1 METEAIKT
9 IAGYIALAT
18 PVTVALA
25 NLAKI
30 GIEWLKQS
38 HSIREAQT
46 NQAHQITTHYLDRAL
61 DPNVPLAIRHQLL
74 RFLATPDKKGSRLS
88 DWAESELSRIGGI
101 VEETNRAVV
110 EAESELQQAKNN
122 AEIAAAERK
131 LAEAV
136 KKQRGLLEPALSP
149 PINAAA
155 IRAGLVS
162 EKELP
167 GLDMK
172 GQDLSGGNLVYR
184 NLRGSDFSDTVLLG
198 ASLQGCDLRA
208 ANFSGATLGRTTFY
222 EADVR
227 GADFS
232 NSNIDNC
239 YFLQARLEGANFDSA
254 TIKDSDMRATYDDD
268 TVWPD
273 AFNPEAQG
281 AVHIDPAK
289 ENKTET

>member
-30 GIEWLKQS
+30 GMEWLRQG
-38 HSIREAQT
+38 HSILEAKI
-46 NQAHQITTHYLDRAL
+46 NQSHQITTHYLDRAL

-74 RFLATPDKKGSRLS
+74 RFLATPDKNGTRLS
-88 DWAESELSRIGGI
+88 KWAESELSRIGGI

-110 EAESELQQAKNN
+110 EAESALQQAKSN

-131 LAEAV
+131 LAEAI
-136 KKQRGLLEPALSP
+136 KKQRGLLEPPSP
-149 PINAAA
+149 PPISAAA

-167 GLDMK
+167 GLDMM
-172 GQDLSGGNLVYR
+172 GQDLSRASFTYR
-184 NLRGSDFSDTVLLG
+184 NLRGADLSGANLFE

-208 ANFSGATLGRTTFY
+208 VNFTGAKLDGITLYG
-222 EADVR
+222 ADAR

-232 NSNIDNC
+232 GSCIVNGN
-239 YFLQARLEGANFDSA
+239 FQKARLEGANLHSA
-254 TIKDSDMRATYDDD
+254 TITDSDMRATYDE
-268 TVWPD
+268 TTSWPD
-273 AFNPEAQG
+273 GFNPEENG
-281 AVHIDPAK
+281 AVHMEPH
-289 ENKTET
+289 TQT